1 MTLSTSLTCASMLIL
16 NLMPAKRFKQAAKK
30 GNQKK
35 KKGKGCET
43 LRNHLL
49 GRSTGEPVSWL
60 QVIAAWSGLKRA
72 RFNSL

>member
-1 MTLSTSLTCASMLIL
+1 MYDPINITDLCKYAYL

-60 QVIAAWSGLKRA
+60 QVIASWT
-72 RFNSL
+72 

>member
-1 MTLSTSLTCASMLIL
+1 MLIL

-35 KKGKGCET
+35 KQGKGCET

-60 QVIAAWSGLKRA
+60 QVIASWT
-72 RFNSL
+72 